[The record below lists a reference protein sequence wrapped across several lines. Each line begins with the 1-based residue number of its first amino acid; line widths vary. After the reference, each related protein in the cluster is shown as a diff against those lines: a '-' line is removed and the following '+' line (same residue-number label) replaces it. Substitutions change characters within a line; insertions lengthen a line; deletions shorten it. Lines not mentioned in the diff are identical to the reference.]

1 MRAPDSFAQR
11 FVPHNESLVLTIGRL
26 EDRKGLDVLIRAFA
40 AVDRSQWPS
49 KLVIAGSGDATKY
62 SVLADS
68 LGLSGAVLFPGW
80 VSEEDRASLLEA
92 CDIFVS
98 SSRHE
103 GFGLAAFE
111 AMASGKPI
119 VMTGTALVKDGVV
132 TADRGAVAEV
142 DDPASLTAA
151 IVGLLENPSRARAI
165 GQGNQDWVRRNFSWQ
180 AAAKSTIAALRA
192 CLWEES

>member
-1 MRAPDSFAQR
+1 MFLPKESKRFIAGRVHPPRTTVRASNSFAQR
-11 FVPHNESLVLTIGRL
+11 FVPHKRVSCYSGAPGRKEGVVTSLL
-26 EDRKGLDVLIRAFA
+26 RAFA
-40 AVDRSQWPS
+40 AIDRTEWPS

-62 SVLADS
+62 SALADS

-111 AMASGKPI
+111 AMASGRPI
-119 VMTGTALVKDGVV
+119 VMTSTALVKDGVV
-132 TADRGAVAEV
+132 TA
-142 DDPASLTAA
+142 
-151 IVGLLENPSRARAI
+151 
-165 GQGNQDWVRRNFSWQ
+165 
-180 AAAKSTIAALRA
+180 IAAPSLR
-192 CLWEES
+192 

>member
-1 MRAPDSFAQR
+1 M
-11 FVPHNESLVLTIGRL
+11 LTIGRL
-26 EDRKGLDVLIRAFA
+26 EERKGLDVLLRAFA
-40 AVDRSQWPS
+40 AIDRTEWPS

-62 SVLADS
+62 SALADS

-111 AMASGKPI
+111 AMASGRPI

-142 DDPASLTAA
+142 DNQASLTAA
-151 IVGLLENPSRARAI
+151 IVGLLENPERARAI
-165 GQGNQDWVRRNFSWQ
+165 GQGNRDWVKRNFSWQ
-180 AAAKSTIAALRA
+180 AAAKSTIAVYERALGGHF
-192 CLWEES
+192 